1 MKTMRTGRLHHVL
14 PEGLPPYVHARKS
27 RNTEGTHTF
36 LFFREEKPS
45 PQEACLMPR
54 KEKRCPYLS
63 RRKQGKWTEL
73 ICLLPANSACQDPG
87 CMAHPDITEIVPDD
101 RE

>member
-1 MKTMRTGRLHHVL
+1 MAG
-14 PEGLPPYVHARKS
+14 
-27 RNTEGTHTF
+27 
-36 LFFREEKPS
+36 
-45 PQEACLMPR
+45 

-73 ICLLPANSACQDPG
+73 VCSLPAGGACPDPR

>member
-1 MKTMRTGRLHHVL
+1 
-14 PEGLPPYVHARKS
+14 
-27 RNTEGTHTF
+27 
-36 LFFREEKPS
+36 
-45 PQEACLMPR
+45 MPR

-73 ICLLPANSACQDPG
+73 ICLLPANSACLDPG
-87 CMAHPDITEIVPDD
+87 CMVHPDITEIVPDD